1 MNDYFNDSEYLR
13 NRIWEVEDYFKR
25 RERDMLE
32 HIRRLENRIDY
43 QESILH
49 NPQELLIKISIADI
63 EKFLR
68 KVKLQNIQN
77 NEKY

>member
-1 MNDYFNDSEYLR
+1 MNDYYSDSEYLR

-25 RERDMLE
+25 REQDMLD
-32 HIRRLENRIDY
+32 HIRRLESRIDY

-49 NPQELLIKISIADI
+49 NTEELLSKISIADI

-68 KVKLQNIQN
+68 KVKLQNIPKN
-77 NEKY
+77 DL

>member
-1 MNDYFNDSEYLR
+1 MNNNYYPDSDYLR

-25 RERDMLE
+25 REQDMLD
-32 HIRRLENRIDY
+32 HIRRLESRIDY

-49 NPQELLIKISIADI
+49 NPEELLSKISIADI

-68 KVKLQNIQN
+68 KVKLQNIPKN
-77 NEKY
+77 DL